1 MINKTTAKMASKLLE
16 YGNLYVEYEHYGN
29 SARSTNHEV
38 LRENFEENMNQFDEV
53 VNERLAEGWQLLGPP
68 TFSLAW
74 CDMRRGGIAIQT
86 LVREKNVELVVV
98 VDVNPHVVIAEC
110 VKPLR
115 SSSRI
120 AMLNQ

>member
-1 MINKTTAKMASKLLE
+1 MTNKTSAKMASKLLE

-29 SARSTNHEV
+29 ITRSSNNEV
-38 LRENFEENMNQFDEV
+38 LRENFDENMKEFDEV

-68 TFSLAW
+68 TFSLGW
-74 CDMRRGGIAIQT
+74 CDMQRGGIAIQT

-98 VDVNPHVVIAEC
+98 VDVKPHVVVAEC

-120 AMLNQ
+120 ARQNQ